1 MIGIKPTIRPLPKQH
16 LAWDKLLDKIT
27 KYILFGG
34 GA

>member
-1 MIGIKPTIRPLPKQH
+1 MTEFRRTIRPLPKQH
-16 LAWDKLLDKIT
+16 LAWEKLLDKMT